1 MKKLLL
7 VCACTLLGVASLLAQ
22 RTIRGTI
29 TDQAGE
35 PLIGASV
42 LVKGTTT
49 GTVTDVDGTYALN
62 LPDGASALIVSYTGF
77 TSQEITIGASD
88 VIDVALQ
95 QGILLEEAVVTA
107 LGIERSEKSVPYSV
121 QTVDAEKLNTIR
133 QTNLNNALAGKV
145 AGVQIRSQASM
156 ALGRDANVRI
166 RGAGSLNDK
175 NPLYVVDGT
184 PTSSNDVN
192 LDDVENITVLKG
204 PSATALYGQRGDA
217 GVIVITT
224 KKGIKRPG
232 IGIEFNQS
240 SFVDKVYV
248 LPKYQNAYAGG
259 GVADLTRYTWEPGQ
273 PEEWKAL
280 DGKYYHDYSDD
291 ASWGPRI
298 VGQEYIPWY
307 AWYPGTQYT
316 GKTEKLTAQPDNI
329 RDFYETGV
337 TNNTNVN
344 LTQAGNG
351 YSVRLSLT
359 NQDVQGLIPN
369 SSLSKYIVSTQTSVD
384 LGKYFAFGANIN
396 YTMQT
401 VKGEFAD
408 GYSNQSSGSFNQW
421 FHRNL
426 DINKLRELKN
436 LKSPQGYAAS
446 WNHKNPGSY
455 ATSPLQFYGGNYWYN
470 YFTYFDNTENI
481 NNRERLFG
489 DVNLTFKLNDKFK
502 ITGFL
507 RRNERNENF
516 EDKLY
521 YLLQISGTQTGK
533 KNYYGTGQTLDREDN
548 YEVLATYADRFG
560 DFSVE
565 ANAGGNV
572 RKNTLK
578 FTGGQSTVPNPQNYA
593 DGLTVPDLFTLANA
607 AKQPFTGVNFE
618 GANRT
623 DYRSFKRVNSLYA
636 RGSFGFKDLFY
647 LEASVRN
654 DWSSALPKNAN
665 SYLYPSIGGSFVF
678 SELLNNS
685 IPFLSYG
692 KLRGSWAQV
701 GSDLDPYRL
710 ALNYGLGADQWS
722 GNSLMTTPNTLVDP
736 NIKPSLSAAFE
747 LGGDLR
753 FFENRFGMSVTY
765 FDETKTN
772 EILNVQVAGASG
784 FTFKTINAGKIERNG
799 IELSL
804 DVTPI
809 STPDLN
815 WNFGINFAHNNS
827 KIIELTEGV
836 DAIVQETG
844 AFGTSYGVQLVHAVG
859 KEWGQ
864 LRGGGIKRLNGQP
877 VVDGSGFF
885 VREPNA
891 YLGSVLP
898 DFTGGFFNSLTYKNF
913 VFNFNLDFS
922 KGGQYYSLSN
932 FWGTFSGLVAETA
945 GVNDKGNPVR
955 DPVADG
961 GGVHVVAVDAEGK
974 PVDTYV
980 EAQDYYHQFANSQ
993 IAENSLF
1000 DLSFIKLRE
1009 VSVGYMIP
1017 VKKIGFSKWLQTAT
1031 ISVVARNPWL
1041 IYAANR
1047 DFDASELGQ
1056 SYGEN
1061 GQFPG
1066 SRSLGFNLKL
1076 GF

>member
-7 VCACTLLGVASLLAQ
+7 VCACTLLGVVSLLAQ

-42 LVKGTTT
+42 LVKGTNS
-49 GTVTDVDGTYALN
+49 GSVTDVDGTYSIALPEGGST
-62 LPDGASALIVSYTGF
+62 LVISYTGF
-77 TSQEITIGASD
+77 TTQEVTIGTSD
-88 VIDVALQ
+88 VVDISLE
-95 QGILLEEAVVTA
+95 QGITLDEAVVTA
-107 LGIERSEKSVPYSV
+107 LGVKRSEKSLSYSV
-121 QTVDAEKLNTIR
+121 QTVNADKLNTIR

-156 ALGRDANVRI
+156 ALGRDASVRI

-184 PTSSNDVN
+184 PTSSNDIN

-224 KKGIKRPG
+224 KKGTKRPG

-240 SFVDKVYV
+240 TFVDKVYV

-259 GVADLTRYTWEPGQ
+259 GAADLTRYTWEPGQ
-273 PEEWKAL
+273 PEEWKSL

-316 GKTEKLTAQPDNI
+316 GKTEPLTANPDNI
-329 RDFYETGV
+329 RDFYDTGI

-344 LTQAGNG
+344 LMQAGNG

-369 SSLSKYIVSTQTSVD
+369 SNLSKYIVSTQTSVD
-384 LGKYFAFGANIN
+384 LGKYFTFGANIN
-396 YTMQT
+396 YTTQK
-401 VKGEFAD
+401 VRGEFVD
-408 GYSNQSSGSFNQW
+408 GYANQSSGSFNQW

-426 DINKLRELKN
+426 DMNKLKELKD

-455 ATSPLQFYGGNYWYN
+455 ASSPLQFYGGNYWYN
-470 YFTYFDNTENI
+470 FFTYFDNVENI

-507 RRNERNENF
+507 RRNQRNENF
-516 EDKLY
+516 ENKRY
-521 YLLQISGTQTGK
+521 YLLEASATQTGER
-533 KNYYGTGQTLDREDN
+533 NYYGVGQILDREDN
-548 YEVLATYADRFG
+548 YEVLATYNNRFG
-560 DFSVE
+560 EFSVE

-572 RKNTLK
+572 RKDTYK
-578 FTGGQSTVPNPQNYA
+578 STGGQSA
-593 DGLTVPDLFTLANA
+593 DGLTVPDLFSLANSR
-607 AKQPFTGVNFE
+607 KQPFSALGGEYRGLV
-618 GANRT
+618 
-623 DYRSFKRVNSLYA
+623 DYRQNKRVNSVYA
-636 RGSFGFKDLFY
+636 RGSFGFKDLIY

-654 DWSSALPKNAN
+654 DWSSALPKDAN

-678 SELLNNS
+678 SELLNNAL
-685 IPFLSYG
+685 PFLSYG

-710 ALNYGLGADQWS
+710 SLNYSLAADQWN
-722 GNSLMTTPNTLVDP
+722 GNSLMGTPNTLVDP
-736 NIKPSLSAAFE
+736 NIKPALSAAYEF
-747 LGGDLR
+747 GGDLR
-753 FFENRFGMSVTY
+753 FFENKLGLSVTY
-765 FDETKTN
+765 FNETKTD
-772 EILNVQVAGASG
+772 EILNVQIAGASG
-784 FTFKTINAGKIERNG
+784 FTNKLINAGKIERSG
-799 IELSL
+799 VEISL

-809 STPDLN
+809 STADLN
-815 WNFGINFAHNNS
+815 WNFGINFARNKS
-827 KIIELTEGV
+827 YIAELAEGV

-844 AFGTSYGVQLVHAVG
+844 TFGTSFGIRLVHAAG
-859 KEWGQ
+859 QDWGQ
-864 LRGGGIKRLNGQP
+864 LRGGAIKRINGQP
-877 VVDGSGFF
+877 VVDGSGLYIA
-885 VREPNA
+885 EPNS
-891 YLGSVLP
+891 YIGNVLP

-922 KGGQYYSLSN
+922 KGGEYFSLSN
-932 FWGTFSGLVAETA
+932 AWGKYSGLVAETA

-980 EAQDYYHQFANSQ
+980 EAFDYFHQYVSHNIS
-993 IAENSLF
+993 ENSIF

-1009 VSVGYMIP
+1009 VSIGYQIP
-1017 VKKIGFSKWLQTAT
+1017 VQKIGLNKWLQTAT

-1041 IYAANR
+1041 IYTANR
-1047 DFDASELGQ
+1047 DFDPSEIGQ